1 MRQSAPLL
9 APKEPMAKV
18 KDKSL
23 ILIVG
28 AVMFLSVL
36 SSLISNFYDSRVMGN
51 TALGMA
57 VLAPDPGSPDW
68 LAKISLRFKADLF
81 FYVSVFLGFVG
92 VLLDL
97 YVAFR
102 DSERA

>member
-1 MRQSAPLL
+1 MT
-9 APKEPMAKV
+9 KV
-18 KDKSL
+18 KDKPL
-23 ILIVG
+23 ILIVA

-36 SSLISNFYDSRVMGN
+36 SSLVSNFYDSRVMGSA
-51 TALGMA
+51 ALGVA
-57 VLAPDPGSPDW
+57 VLAPDPGSPEW
-68 LAKISLRFKADLF
+68 LIKVSLRFKADLF
-81 FYVSVFLGFVG
+81 FYISIFLGFVG

>member
-1 MRQSAPLL
+1 MNNIR
-9 APKEPMAKV
+9 
-18 KDKSL
+18 DKSL

-36 SSLISNFYDSRVMGN
+36 CSLISNFYESRVMGDA
-51 TALGMA
+51 ALGVA
-57 VLAPDPGSPDW
+57 VFAPEPDSPAW
-68 LAKISLRFKADLF
+68 LAKVSLRFKADLF
-81 FYVSVFLGFVG
+81 FYVSVFLGLAG
-92 VLLDL
+92 VFLEL